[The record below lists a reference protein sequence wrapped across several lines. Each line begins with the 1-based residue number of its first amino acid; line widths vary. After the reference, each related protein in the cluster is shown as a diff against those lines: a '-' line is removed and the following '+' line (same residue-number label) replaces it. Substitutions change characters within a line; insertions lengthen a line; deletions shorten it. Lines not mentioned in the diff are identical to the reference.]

1 MFARRKGAKLNT
13 QMRMPVRILSVDFVH
28 PYMGVGVLC
37 TVDGFL
43 KIRAAAG

>member
-1 MFARRKGAKLNT
+1 M
-13 QMRMPVRILSVDFVH
+13 SVDFVH